1 MEIEEDV
8 TTKETSIL
16 TMSTFFS
23 AFYVNL
29 EKQIIKLQD
38 NVIVSEVRDKS
49 TKEGSE
55 ALSSHPFSY
64 RLASLSHHKL
74 RVTSTF

>member
-16 TMSTFFS
+16 TKSTFFS
-23 AFYVNL
+23 AIYLNL

-49 TKEGSE
+49 EKE
-55 ALSSHPFSY
+55 LMIQKQV
-64 RLASLSHHKL
+64 RRCLL
-74 RVTSTF
+74 T